1 MGLGFMNHLPL
12 PKRSRKHPR
21 AGVILPW
28 LVILVLTIVIEM
40 GPFNLAHWRTAGLGA
55 EYGHGGETVSLAD
68 ARIGSGLTRTDANNL
83 VVAGDPAPSGS
94 PGISVPT
101 TDEATVSA
109 IARANDAQAS
119 VVFPL
124 PDAAANNAVRTI
136 TIDIAGSA
144 QNKQNKQ
151 NKPSEWRGNTITIQ
165 TRTSDGQ
172 WRDIS
177 QGLWLD
183 RTSWSAPQRVIVY
196 SSGDVTRRVTLNVPG
211 TDAVRLTVL
220 DAPGS
225 PVRLSGITVN
235 APVPFT
241 VEPLRVLLIIAVLSL
256 LWIFRPSSR
265 IYAISA
271 IRLSGT
277 PEKTTQRLGFLPPV
291 ALAMTALV
299 VIESVVFVAVAVVS
313 WRGGAYTGTFRSD
326 GLGHWVNR
334 DQYPLL
340 ANALLHGRLWLD
352 LPVDPRLAAL
362 PNPYDFAAR
371 RAIADQGASMYWDY
385 AYFQGRYYSYFGVL
399 PALLLFAPVKAFTG
413 HDLPT
418 PVAVMFL
425 GVLAIVLMALLTLLI
440 ARRWFAGRISLGMCL
455 LLTAGFTVGS
465 NVFYLARVPSLYSV
479 PIAGSLALTLG
490 ALICWIM
497 AKGDD
502 NDKEAR
508 PRAGW
513 LAFGSL
519 LMACNL
525 VSRPQFLAFSVLG
538 VALFWNEI
546 IHERTVLSMR
556 DRPSIRAT
564 VATTLPFLIVG
575 LLLGWYDFARFGS
588 PFDLGASHNLTGYDM
603 SALRPSLDLL
613 SSMLFIDWFQPV
625 NLTTSFPFIH
635 VVDTNIA
642 APVEPSLG
650 GVFAQFPLSVL
661 ALGLWWVRRPLH
673 QRRIMGV
680 SGTLLAVAAV
690 VSVVDAVIG
699 GVNNRYDCDF
709 AWAASLA
716 AVPVAMCIVAAID
729 RDAPRP
735 DADPAGG
742 PTGDSSAAVHAF
754 RVVIVTAVL
763 LSIVICVF
771 GWFTVGR
778 LSPWISTNPNLYATV
793 AALIGQ

>member
-1 MGLGFMNHLPL
+1 MNHSPL
-12 PKRSRKHPR
+12 PKRPH
-21 AGVILPW
+21 AGAILPW
-28 LVILVLTIVIEM
+28 LIILVLAIGIET
-40 GPFNLAHWRTAGLGA
+40 GPFNLAHWRTTGLGT
-55 EYGHGGETVSLAD
+55 EYGAGGATISLSH
-68 ARIGSGLTRTDANNL
+68 ARAGSGLTRTSTNSL

-101 TDEATVSA
+101 TDEATASA
-109 IARANDAQAS
+109 ITRANDAQANI
-119 VVFPL
+119 VFPL
-124 PDAAANNAVRTI
+124 SDKTANNAVRTI

-144 QNKQNKQ
+144 
-151 NKPSEWRGNTITIQ
+151 PSNWRGNTITIQ

-225 PVRLSGITVN
+225 LVRLSGITVN

-265 IYAISA
+265 IYAI
-271 IRLSGT
+271 RLNETS
-277 PEKTTQRLGFLPPV
+277 KKMTQRFGFLPPA

-299 VIESVVFVAVAVVS
+299 MIEAAVFVTVAIIS

-340 ANALLHGRLWLD
+340 ADALLHGRLWLD
-352 LPVDPRLAAL
+352 LPVDPQLASL

-399 PALLLFAPVKAFTG
+399 PALLLFVPVKALTG

-418 PVAVMFL
+418 PIAVMFL
-425 GVLAIVLMALLTLLI
+425 GVLAIVLMAMLMLLI
-440 ARRWFAGRISLGMCL
+440 VRRWFAGRISLGMCL
-455 LLTAGFTVGS
+455 LLAAGFTVGS

-490 ALICWIM
+490 ALSCWIM
-497 AKGDD
+497 AKGDE

-508 PRAGW
+508 PHAGW
-513 LAFGSL
+513 LASGSL

-546 IHERTVLSMR
+546 IRERTVLSVR

-564 VATTLPFLIVG
+564 VATILPFLIVG

-588 PFDLGASHNLTGYDM
+588 PFDLGANYNLTGYDM
-603 SALRPSLDLL
+603 NSLRPSPALL
-613 SSMLFIDWFQPV
+613 PAMLFIGWMQPM
-625 NLTTSFPFIH
+625 NLTTHFPFVLVTDIH
-635 VVDTNIA
+635 VA

-650 GVFAQFPLSVL
+650 GIFAQFPLSVL
-661 ALGLWWVRRPLH
+661 AFGLWWVRGLLR

-680 SGTLLAVAAV
+680 AGVLAIASVG
-690 VSVVDAVIG
+690 VSVVDFAICG
-699 GVNNRYDCDF
+699 INNRYYCDF
-709 AWAASLA
+709 AWAVSLV
-716 AVPVAMCIVAAID
+716 AVLVVMCIGTAID
-729 RDAPRP
+729 RDASGP
-735 DADPAGG
+735 DADPDDE
-742 PTGDSSAAVHAF
+742 PVRDSSATVHAF
-754 RVVIVTAVL
+754 RVIVVAAVL

-771 GWFTVGR
+771 GWFAVGR
-778 LSPWISTNPNLYATV
+778 LSPWISTNPNLYATI
-793 AALIGQ
+793 AALIG